1 MRAHCVY
8 FLFGGRLA
16 VRSITTKYIAVGLII
31 LTLMA
36 IFTAMSF
43 YLTNR
48 IKGDARRIN
57 LAGRER
63 MLSFEMAWLLNKAAN
78 EKGQERAKDLNYLK
92 ENMTLFEEV
101 LYALKDGS
109 KKYELD
115 PLPHVELI
123 SRNNDLIKEWVS
135 EIKPALMKAV
145 EGSPEALTEYNSII
159 YGYVSN
165 IDNFVKQIETE
176 YAEEIRLYARLR
188 YFVLIIA
195 VFTFIGIIL
204 YVKNHLVR
212 PIRILRTGAIEIGK
226 GNFDVKIDVKTSDEI
241 GVLAYEFNR
250 MSCDLKKLYGDLK
263 RKNQRLLKL
272 HDVAMTPSGDIAH
285 VSNKITSAIA
295 ETLNVK
301 AASIV
306 DIKGDEG
313 WIASMYKNG
322 ETISSGGFPLKYTP
336 YNEVKINKDYVYHD
350 DALKKFPEDP
360 FLNKY
365 GLTTYLGIPLIN
377 NKGEVVCIL
386 SVMDDRR
393 RDFYQEDVEF
403 LYTLGKKLALAIEIK
418 NEEAEKRNLEAQLFQ
433 SQKMESIGTLAAG
446 IAHDFNNMLTGI
458 TGYIDIARAQAS
470 EEGIKKHLDKA
481 LKITEKAAELSKQ
494 ILIIGRKMMP
504 ERRAQD
510 INQLIDDC
518 IKTIRRMVE
527 ENIEITAS
535 LKPDLPMI
543 QVDPSQITQVI
554 MNLVVNAR
562 DAMPDGG
569 KIEIRTEEVSVDEE
583 YCKYYTWAKPGN
595 YVAISVSDT
604 GIGIPEDIRHRIFEP
619 FFTTKEFGKGTG
631 LGLAITYSIV
641 KNHGGWINL
650 YSEVGKGSEFKV
662 YIPVVS
668 SGAELEV
675 SQEKSSKEK
684 IFTGGSETILLVDDE
699 DIVREVGESMLR
711 NLGYRVITAA
721 NGEEAVATYKERGSE
736 IDLVIMDKM
745 MPKMNGITAY
755 RALKE
760 INPLVKVIISSGYIV
775 DSIQSLRE
783 LGVADFLNKPYR
795 MDEMAKAVRKAIDLK
810 PQ

>member
-1 MRAHCVY
+1 
-8 FLFGGRLA
+8 
-16 VRSITTKYIAVGLII
+16 
-31 LTLMA
+31 
-36 IFTAMSF
+36 
-43 YLTNR
+43 
-48 IKGDARRIN
+48 
-57 LAGRER
+57 
-63 MLSFEMAWLLNKAAN
+63 
-78 EKGQERAKDLNYLK
+78 
-92 ENMTLFEEV
+92 
-101 LYALKDGS
+101 
-109 KKYELD
+109 
-115 PLPHVELI
+115 
-123 SRNNDLIKEWVS
+123 
-135 EIKPALMKAV
+135 
-145 EGSPEALTEYNSII
+145 
-159 YGYVSN
+159 
-165 IDNFVKQIETE
+165 
-176 YAEEIRLYARLR
+176 
-188 YFVLIIA
+188 
-195 VFTFIGIIL
+195 
-204 YVKNHLVR
+204 
-212 PIRILRTGAIEIGK
+212 
-226 GNFDVKIDVKTSDEI
+226 
-241 GVLAYEFNR
+241 
-250 MSCDLKKLYGDLK
+250 
-263 RKNQRLLKL
+263 
-272 HDVAMTPSGDIAH
+272 
-285 VSNKITSAIA
+285 
-295 ETLNVK
+295 
-301 AASIV
+301 
-306 DIKGDEG
+306 
-313 WIASMYKNG
+313 
-322 ETISSGGFPLKYTP
+322 
-336 YNEVKINKDYVYHD
+336 
-350 DALKKFPEDP
+350 
-360 FLNKY
+360 
-365 GLTTYLGIPLIN
+365 
-377 NKGEVVCIL
+377 
-386 SVMDDRR
+386 
-393 RDFYQEDVEF
+393 
-403 LYTLGKKLALAIEIK
+403 
-418 NEEAEKRNLEAQLFQ
+418 
-433 SQKMESIGTLAAG
+433 
-446 IAHDFNNMLTGI
+446 
-458 TGYIDIARAQAS
+458 
-470 EEGIKKHLDKA
+470 
-481 LKITEKAAELSKQ
+481 
-494 ILIIGRKMMP
+494 MMP

-510 INQLIDDC
+510 INQLIDDG

-795 MDEMAKAVRKAIDLK
+795 MDEMDKAVRKAIDLK